1 MSNTHPH
8 WLLICLK
15 SRSLLFF
22 RLEFWHNLHVGIFK
36 HFTVN
41 FWKKRQDLP
50 FLTTFCSIRVGGDIS
65 WIKHKKSFLK
75 CCQVQSNVFCV
86 YDDNRCFWSRI
97 YEISPFLKILSF
109 STSSAIFYQIRQD
122 SIFCSLLFR
131 SKCFVDQRET
141 FLNFR
146 QEYVLF
152 LKSKFSFIHSHFL
165 V

>member
-97 YEISPFLKILSF
+97 YEISLPFWKSLVFPLPLPFFIRSDKIRYFL
-109 STSSAIFYQIRQD
+109 
-122 SIFCSLLFR
+122 C
-131 SKCFVDQRET
+131 CFVP
-141 FLNFR
+141 N
-146 QEYVLF
+146 VLLTSEKLSWTLDRNMYCF
-152 LKSKFSFIHSHFL
+152 
-165 V
+165 